1 MMARNILVAYDGS
14 DLSQKSLEEAIIQAD
29 GKRDTN
35 LHLVSVVTQ
44 IGPASHQGVAQSIQK
59 EVAEKMRNEL
69 DEIEKELSNAGYQVQ
84 TDVMIDNKQRNAGHN
99 IIEYAEDKQVD
110 VIMIGNRGLGNVKGF
125 FLGSVSSQVIQ
136 HATCHVYVIK

>member
-1 MMARNILVAYDGS
+1 
-14 DLSQKSLEEAIIQAD
+14 
-29 GKRDTN
+29 
-35 LHLVSVVTQ
+35 
-44 IGPASHQGVAQSIQK
+44 
-59 EVAEKMRNEL
+59 MRNEL

-125 FLGSVSSQVIQ
+125 FLVIVSSQVIQ
-136 HATCHVYVIK
+136 HATCNVYVIKYYTYIYNSQYINEFDELLFIINTVVSRYMYA

>member
-14 DLSQKSLEEAIIQAD
+14 DLSQKSLEEAKIQAD

-69 DEIEKELSNAGYQVQ
+69 DEIEKE
-84 TDVMIDNKQRNAGHN
+84 RNDGHN

-110 VIMIGNRGLGNVKGF
+110 VIMIGYRGLGNVKGF

>member
-1 MMARNILVAYDGS
+1 ARNILVAYDGS
-14 DLSQKSLEEAIIQAD
+14 DLSQKSLEEAKIQAD

-69 DEIEKELSNAGYQVQ
+69 DEIEKELSNAGYRVQ
-84 TDVMIDNKQRNAGHN
+84 TDVMIDNKQRNADHK
-99 IIEYAEDKQVD
+99 IIKLSEKK
-110 VIMIGNRGLGNVKGF
+110 KGAAINN
-125 FLGSVSSQVIQ
+125 G
-136 HATCHVYVIK
+136 KR